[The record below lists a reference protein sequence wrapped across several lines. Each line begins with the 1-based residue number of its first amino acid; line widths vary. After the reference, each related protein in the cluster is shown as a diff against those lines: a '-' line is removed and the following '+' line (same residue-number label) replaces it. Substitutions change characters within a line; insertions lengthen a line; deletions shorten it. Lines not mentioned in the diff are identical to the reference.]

1 LLIYKR
7 YYISFWI
14 VEVNNNKKESE
25 TEDSKNIEKNEMHFK
40 LKRNKNNKKKNGN
53 EINYIIN

>member
-1 LLIYKR
+1 LLIFKR

>member
-1 LLIYKR
+1 MLIYKR